1 MFVEYR
7 ERTFEGVF
15 HWIPITFQKIKH
27 EAEKLRVEKTAAA
40 HT

>member
-1 MFVEYR
+1 MKD
-7 ERTFEGVF
+7 
-15 HWIPITFQKIKH
+15 TFQKIKD

>member
-1 MFVEYR
+1 MND
-7 ERTFEGVF
+7 
-15 HWIPITFQKIKH
+15 TFQKIKD